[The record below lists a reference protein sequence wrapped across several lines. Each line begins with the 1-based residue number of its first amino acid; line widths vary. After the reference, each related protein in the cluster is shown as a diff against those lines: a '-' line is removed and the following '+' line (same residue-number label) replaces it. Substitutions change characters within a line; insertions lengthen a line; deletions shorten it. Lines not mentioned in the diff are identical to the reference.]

1 MGARR
6 VGQLVVALAQRPS
19 GAVAAAA
26 GIDDG
31 DGDGKDS
38 FLFAGKQSAGTPLF
52 IPTPLLQL
60 NSEPEYRLRWE
71 SITN

>member
-38 FLFAGKQSAGTPLF
+38 FLFTGKQSARTPLF
-52 IPTPLLQL
+52 IQL